1 MLGALVLLLG
11 CQLAGETLTRA
22 VALPVP
28 GPVLG
33 MALLFGLLALRR
45 WWRPAA
51 PSIEHTELGKVAVAL
66 LANLA
71 LLFVPAGA
79 GVVQQGPVLLHNGI
93 GLLVALM
100 VSTAL
105 TLAVTGWVFAT
116 VARWVRQ

>member
-11 CQLAGETLTRA
+11 CQLAGETLARVT
-22 VALPVP
+22 ALPMP

-33 MALLFGLLALRR
+33 MALLFALLALRG
-45 WWRPAA
+45 WWRPTA
-51 PSIEHTELGKVAVAL
+51 PTIERTELGTVSVAL
-66 LANLA
+66 LANLS
-71 LLFVPAGA
+71 LLFVPAGT
-79 GVVQQGPVLLHNGI
+79 GVVQQGPVLLHNGL

-116 VARWVRQ
+116 VARWVRR